1 MTEDARRFY
10 EVKKQD
16 GRCLQAVEVRT
27 ERERAL
33 VVVEGRRGAL
43 RMWHGGANT

>member
-1 MTEDARRFY
+1 MTEDVRRFY
-10 EVKKQD
+10 EVRKQD
-16 GRCLQAVEVRT
+16 RRCLQAVEVRT

-33 VVVEGRRGAL
+33 VVEGRRGAL